1 MNRLPGV
8 AHVVS
13 RACLAAP
20 FIAGGTRLLR
30 RSDSTRRSGP
40 KARLPRAGGHRL
52 RRRCRKS
59 GRRPHL
65 AAGVRPEL
73 SAAALI
79 ANLAP
84 MTVSVHPF
92 WKERDPQKRSIE
104 RNAFILN
111 LALAGGLLAVATRG
125 RRR

>member
-13 RACLAAP
+13 RSCLAAP
-20 FIAGGTRLLR
+20 FIARGLGYLRDRTAREDLVRKLGYPAPQATAFVDAAAKIGGGL
-30 RSDSTRRSGP
+30 
-40 KARLPRAGGHRL
+40 A
-52 RRRCRKS
+52 
-59 GRRPHL
+59 L

-79 ANLAP
+79 VNLAP

-111 LALAGGLLAVATRG
+111 VALAGGLLAVAALSH
-125 RRR
+125 RR